1 MLTQDQ
7 VMEAMRPVSDPEI
20 GMSIVDLGLIYGVDI
35 EEEGKKVQVS
45 MTLTSP
51 MCPYGPELVA
61 AAKNAVAVTEELLRL
76 VVRQTRSER
85 LGRLGRLVEGG
96 VADTAETGELK
107 RAVG

>member
-61 AAKNAVAVTEELLRL
+61 AAKNAVAGIAGVEEAKINL
-76 VVRQTRSER
+76 VWVPRWDPRERASEDAKAT
-85 LGRLGRLVEGG
+85 LGIW
-96 VADTAETGELK
+96 
-107 RAVG
+107 

>member
-20 GMSIVDLGLIYGVDI
+20 GLSIVDLGLIYGVEI

-61 AAKNAVAVTEELLRL
+61 AAKNAVANIAGVEEAKINL
-76 VVRQTRSER
+76 VWVPRWDPREHASEEAR
-85 LGRLGRLVEGG
+85 ATLGIW
-96 VADTAETGELK
+96 
-107 RAVG
+107 